1 MKYHM
6 QERKHNPNL
15 EGYRKC
21 YHCNRLYDET
31 ADHVCYEINR
41 IKDWKQPKKGRK
53 IHTPLDDLH
62 GNDFPMSDN

>member
-6 QERKHNPNL
+6 EQRKYNPNL

-21 YHCNRLYDET
+21 YHCGRLYDESV
-31 ADHVCYEINR
+31 DHVCYEINR

-53 IHTPLDDLH
+53 IHKPWDDRL
-62 GNDFPMSDN
+62 GNDFPKSDN